1 MDLTFWLCTRIFA
14 LDFLSLHP
22 LSKLKLIWRE
32 SKCFLY
38 SGKLSSLEV
47 WGPCTAL
54 LCFFNLTDLEPT
66 WIFSPFSVSIPTG
79 ETDKPM
85 TWNWSPPDSEAD
97 KFLLV
102 LPLIPWLE
110 GVKVFSFSLSFPP
123 SAILRSAFAQ
133 QLLQQ
138 RAARQT
144 SFHSVFVH

>member
-1 MDLTFWLCTRIFA
+1 MDLTFWLCTGIFA

-22 LSKLKLIWRE
+22 VSKLKLIWRE

-38 SGKLSSLEV
+38 YGKLSSLEV
-47 WGPCTAL
+47 WGLCTAL
-54 LCFFNLTDLEPT
+54 LCFFNLTDLGPT
-66 WIFSPFSVSIPTG
+66 WIFSPFFVSIPKS
-79 ETDKPM
+79 ETEKPM
-85 TWNWSPPDSEAD
+85 IWDWSPPDSEGD

-102 LPLIPWLE
+102 LPLTPRLE
-110 GVKVFSFSLSFPP
+110 GVKVFSFSPSFPP

-133 QLLQQ
+133 HLLQQ

>member
-38 SGKLSSLEV
+38 SGKLSSHEV
-47 WGPCTAL
+47 WGLSTAL
-54 LCFFNLTDLEPT
+54 LCFFKLTDLEPT
-66 WIFSPFSVSIPTG
+66 WIFSPFFVSVPTG
-79 ETDKPM
+79 ERDEPM
-85 TWNWSPPDSEAD
+85 TWNWSPPDSEGD

-102 LPLIPWLE
+102 VPLTPQLE

-133 QLLQQ
+133 HLLQQ

-144 SFHSVFVH
+144 SFHSLFVH